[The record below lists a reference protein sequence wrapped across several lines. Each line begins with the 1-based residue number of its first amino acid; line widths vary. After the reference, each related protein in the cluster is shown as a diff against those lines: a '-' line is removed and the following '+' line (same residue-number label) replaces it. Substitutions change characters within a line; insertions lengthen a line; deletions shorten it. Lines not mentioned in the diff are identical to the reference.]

1 MSTDPPPPGP
11 RGTPKRA
18 RSERWQKWPVGVLA
32 VLVAVAAA
40 GTADRADARKA
51 TAKERQAML
60 DVWDRN
66 FPDDPVA
73 CRNTWITRVSAL
85 RPRTGMIW
93 ANFKQRVKYDC
104 QLGDGW
110 VILRRPTPKST
121 RWRVATQGSDLPPC
135 SYITPRMARE
145 LGFEGCLQ
153 GARVRRG

>member
-1 MSTDPPPPGP
+1 MANENASGVAMT
-11 RGTPKRA
+11 RSRA
-18 RSERWQKWPVGVLA
+18 RRIALGCIAAALIGS
-32 VLVAVAAA
+32 VAAVS
-40 GTADRADARKA
+40 ADRADARKA
-51 TAKERQAML
+51 TSSERQAML

-66 FPDDPVA
+66 FPDDPAA
-73 CRNTWITRVSAL
+73 CRNTWITRVSAY

-93 ANFKQRVKYDC
+93 ANDPLRVRYDC

-110 VILRRPTPKST
+110 AILRRPTPRSA

-153 GARVRRG
+153 GTRVRRP